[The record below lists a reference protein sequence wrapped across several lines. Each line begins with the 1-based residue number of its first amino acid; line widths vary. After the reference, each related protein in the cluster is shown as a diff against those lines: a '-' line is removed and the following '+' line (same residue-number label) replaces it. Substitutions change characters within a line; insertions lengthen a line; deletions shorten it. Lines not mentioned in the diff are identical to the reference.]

1 MVAGEGS
8 GRPEHRPEGEA
19 HHRQLAQCGGGV
31 RHVPR
36 GGRHRCALAKLSE
49 GFADEGWV
57 NTWQFNEEG
66 LAFYVNGLSFL
77 ATAAIIGRIHWTR
90 RTREERL
97 GTSGGTGIWE
107 GRSATREGWEF
118 IAVNPIVRA
127 VNIGLATGVIGGG
140 MLVPL
145 GAIFVDEVIA
155 GEGADFNLILF
166 ASAPVWRSE
175 S

>member
-31 RHVPR
+31 RHVPVAA
-36 GGRHRCALAKLSE
+36 GIAALLAKLSE

-66 LAFYVNGLSFL
+66 WPLRQRPVVPGHRRHHRAHSLA
-77 ATAAIIGRIHWTR
+77 R

-97 GTSGGTGIWE
+97 GTERGNWDLGGAFRE
-107 GRSATREGWEF
+107 LREGWEF

-140 MLVPL
+140 MLVPRCDL
-145 GAIFVDEVIA
+145 
-155 GEGADFNLILF
+155 
-166 ASAPVWRSE
+166 RR
-175 S
+175 